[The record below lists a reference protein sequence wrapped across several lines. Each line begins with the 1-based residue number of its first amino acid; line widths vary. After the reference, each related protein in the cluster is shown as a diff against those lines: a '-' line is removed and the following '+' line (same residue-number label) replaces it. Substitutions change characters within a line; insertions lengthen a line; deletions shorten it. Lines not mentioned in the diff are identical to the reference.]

1 MNHSTSVA
9 PSAAFTEKQVEA
21 DGFTIRYLEA
31 GAGDPLVYI
40 HGASGVRLSKAH
52 DILAESYRVIAIEVP
67 GFGDSPANEKSATM
81 ADLAATLCT
90 AVANLGIRYHIHGR
104 YDLAVPLMRQA
115 IELSVSPPPFYFH
128 VLAADHLIKQEWDD
142 MLSAAQRAS
151 LDGWSFGQAMLA
163 IAHNELSHG
172 RAAAAALGKL
182 AELDPVL
189 SETPRVWLDSHQ
201 ASPALLEA
209 IVFPSATFARGYE
222 PLTIFTR
229 DGEVH
234 GGVIRR
240 QSLEAIYLVNARHTS
255 QRIDRSEI
263 DSMTPS
269 RISVMPQ
276 GFAKILSPEQL
287 ADLVAYLKTLQ

>member
-1 MNHSTSVA
+1 MLLGAFEQLDDREVSEA
-9 PSAAFTEKQVEA
+9 LIAALRQSPGLWTLPA
-21 DGFTIRYLEA
+21 DRITFLFKLASPELRQRGLALIAGQQADMDQKARLDELEPA
-31 GAGDPLVYI
+31 LDGGDPTRGEALFFTRTTTACAMCHRVGDRG
-40 HGASGVRLSKAH
+40 GAVGPDLSTIGRVRNRL
-52 DILAESYRVIAIEVP
+52 
-67 GFGDSPANEKSATM
+67 
-81 ADLAATLCT
+81 
-90 AVANLGIRYHIHGR
+90 
-104 YDLAVPLMRQA
+104 
-115 IELSVSPPPFYFH
+115 
-128 VLAADHLIKQEWDD
+128 
-142 MLSAAQRAS
+142 
-151 LDGWSFGQAMLA
+151 
-163 IAHNELSHG
+163 
-172 RAAAAALGKL
+172 
-182 AELDPVL
+182 
-189 SETPRVWLDSHQ
+189 
-201 ASPALLEA
+201 ALLEA